1 MRNRDHHKI
10 VHVHRKWEHEEHEIN
25 HELGLE
31 EVIALMRPVM
41 VNEKLDGLELVDFL
55 AVFEANVAYEWLHQ

>member
-1 MRNRDHHKI
+1 
-10 VHVHRKWEHEEHEIN
+10 
-25 HELGLE
+25 LGLE